1 MRKSAIALLALLL
14 LAPLPAAG
22 PTAAQ
27 VLPNVNLVFKPFHKN
42 SIYRIGERA
51 GWTIHALLGAGYT
64 KYHYELRENNF
75 TVLKSGTIDLS
86 SGNGT
91 IETVLDHPGML
102 YLELS
107 YIGAPAPKTPPTR
120 QELDKMIAGA
130 AVAPEQIRSPVP
142 KPADFDAFWAHKLA
156 LLKRVPINARLVPTP
171 TGEPGVKLYTVT
183 LDSLNSHVH
192 GYLAVPKGGGRHPAL
207 VFYQYA
213 GVYPLQKSVVIDRA
227 KEGWLA
233 FDVDAH
239 DMAPD
244 EATAPLDYARI
255 GDTSRETSYFLD
267 MYLRDT
273 RALDYIQS
281 RADWDGKTTVI
292 EGMSMGGQQSF
303 AVAGLN
309 PGRVTAMIVNVPAGA
324 DISADLH
331 GSKRGYP
338 DWPIDDPRVVETARY
353 FDTVNFAPAITAES
367 LVALGFIDTTSPP
380 FGVFSAFNAIKGPK
394 EAVPMPRS
402 DHNNITPQAEGA
414 FFIRYKQVLDELRAT
429 GHFTPNTNWADTRPD
444 TSRAASR

>member
-1 MRKSAIALLALLL
+1 MAAR
-14 LAPLPAAG
+14 PAAG
-22 PTAAQ
+22 D
-27 VLPNVNLVFKPFHKN
+27 VLPNVNLVFQPFHQN
-42 SIYRIGERA
+42 SIYKVGERA

-64 KYHYELRENNF
+64 KYRYELRENNF
-75 TVLKSGTIDLS
+75 TVLKSGTLDLS
-86 SGNGT
+86 SGTGT

-107 YIGAPAPKTPPTR
+107 YVGAPAPATPPTR
-120 QELDKMIAGA
+120 QELDKMIVGA
-130 AVAPEQIRSPVP
+130 AVAPDQIRNPVP
-142 KPADFDAFWAHKLA
+142 KPPDFDSFWANKLA
-156 LLKRVPINARLVPTP
+156 LLKQVPINARLVPTP
-171 TGEPGVKLYTVT
+171 TDEPGVDLYTVT

-213 GVYPLQKSVVIDRA
+213 GVYPLQKSLVTDRA

-233 FDVDAH
+233 FDVDSH

-255 GDTSRETSYFLD
+255 GNTDRETSYFLN

-273 RALDYIQS
+273 RALDFIQS
-281 RADWDGKTTVI
+281 RADWDGRTTVI
-292 EGMSMGGQQSF
+292 AGTSMGGQQSF
-303 AVAGLN
+303 ATAGLN

-324 DISADLH
+324 DMSADLH
-331 GSKRGYP
+331 HSRRGYP
-338 DWPIDDPRVVETARY
+338 NWPIDDPRVVETARY
-353 FDTVNFAPAITAES
+353 FDPVNFAPAITAES

-380 FGVFSAFNAIKGPK
+380 FGVFSAFNQIKGPK
-394 EAVPMPRS
+394 EAVPMPGS

-414 FFIRYKQVLDELRAT
+414 FFTRYREALDQLRAT
-429 GHFTPNTNWADTRPD
+429 GHFTPNPDWATPR
-444 TSRAASR
+444 